1 MASISTV
8 EIDDVR
14 YTRVL
19 TNYKPL
25 FTVIKNIISLFCVRR
40 YLYLIGIVIA
50 DVLDQNHPCYCARW
64 LERYEPSSGCLNGT
78 RWVIQDCSTR
88 LDSSCYY
95 NTMWRE
101 KCGWEWSNWA
111 KCSKE
116 CGEGESVRVR
126 VCESEDCPP
135 ENGSVSQRKYCQ
147 IQDCPVT
154 EMNLIEEGGDTLNEL
169 YEDFSNFD
177 LNNEL
182 EFSIELE
189 KDRQAHL
196 HQNKM
201 RVYPI
206 IGAIYCVSLLLFC
219 VCLCKLRKKR
229 QKNMNSDGT
238 ATEKAKISEIEDSSS
253 SNSESESIADI
264 IDHPSLIQI

>member
-1 MASISTV
+1 M
-8 EIDDVR
+8 DP
-14 YTRVL
+14 
-19 TNYKPL
+19 N
-25 FTVIKNIISLFCVRR
+25 N
-40 YLYLIGIVIA
+40 
-50 DVLDQNHPCYCARW
+50 PCYCARW
-64 LERYEPSSGCLNGT
+64 YERYEPSSGCLNGT
-78 RWVIQDCSTR
+78 RWVIQDCHTP
-88 LDSSCYY
+88 LDSSCYN

-101 KCGWEWSNWA
+101 KCGWDWSNWS

-116 CGEGESVRVR
+116 CGEGESVRIR
-126 VCESEDCPP
+126 VCEFGNIAHQRGREDCPP
-135 ENGSVSQRKYCQ
+135 ENGSVSERKYCQ

-154 EMNLIEEGGDTLNEL
+154 EMNLIDEGGDTLHEL

-182 EFSIELE
+182 DVSKWE
-189 KDRQAHL
+189 KDRQAQL
-196 HQNKM
+196 HQNKL
-201 RVYPI
+201 RIYPI

-253 SNSESESIADI
+253 SNFESESIAEDI